1 MMKTFIMMNGSSELK
16 NERRCSLI
24 AEVTLAC
31 QEKGGGQSKYV
42 VFGKRSV
49 LNEGV
54 GACTSKS
61 LLHQAHQHT
70 NSLLFK
76 TKSTLFFYLA
86 NVYM

>member
-1 MMKTFIMMNGSSELK
+1 MPG
-16 NERRCSLI
+16 
-24 AEVTLAC
+24 
-31 QEKGGGQSKYV
+31 KGGGQSKYV
-42 VFGKRSV
+42 VFGKRSG

-86 NVYM
+86 NVYVCACERLNEREREREKKKGESVRDKRDAK